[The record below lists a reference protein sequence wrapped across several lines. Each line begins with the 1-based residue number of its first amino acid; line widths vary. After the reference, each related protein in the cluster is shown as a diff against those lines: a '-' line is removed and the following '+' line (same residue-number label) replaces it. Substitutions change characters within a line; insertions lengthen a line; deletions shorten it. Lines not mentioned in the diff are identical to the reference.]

1 MANKVIEMSKIRQA
15 IKLHCKGESKLF
27 ISKHLELSRNTVKK
41 YISLYHLYGLS
52 FDDMNL
58 KTDAELDVLFS
69 GSSPEHINPK
79 LQTLYDYFPEM
90 HKALKKRCITKQQMW
105 EKYILQHP
113 DGYRSSQFCEHYS
126 VWSKRVNPVMHM
138 EHKAGDKMY
147 VDYSGDKLQIIDKET
162 GEIKDVEFFV
172 AILGASQYTFAEATM
187 TQQKHDFINS
197 LQNAIIFYEGVPRAI
212 VPDNL
217 RSAVDKSS
225 KYEPTINKTLQN
237 MSEHYETTILPAR
250 AYRPRDKALV
260 ENAVKILYQ
269 RIFSKLQDEEFYC
282 LKDLNERIQ
291 ELLETHNNRKLT
303 GRPYSRKEL
312 FDEIER
318 EELHPLPQER
328 FEIKHQAL
336 CTVMQNGHILFSPDK
351 HYYSVPYHYL
361 RKKVTV
367 LFTETSLEVYY
378 KYTRIATHLRNPK
391 RYMYTTIKDHM
402 ASTHQFVTEWDATRF
417 LSWAESID
425 QQVGEYI
432 AKIIETRAHPE
443 QAYKTCL
450 GILSFEKKV
459 GRERLIK
466 ACKRA
471 LDVQSYSYKII
482 QSILEQNLDLIDD
495 EPTKNA
501 DLPQHN
507 NIRGKNYYQ

>member
-52 FDDMNL
+52 FENMNT

-69 GSSPEHINPK
+69 GGSPEHINPK
-79 LQTLYDYFPEM
+79 LQTLYDFFPEM
-90 HKALKKRCITKQQMW
+90 HKALKRRSVTKLQMW
-105 EKYILQHP
+105 EKYLQKHP
-113 DGYRSSQFCEHYS
+113 DGYKSSQFCEHYS
-126 VWSKRVNPVMHM
+126 IWSKRVNPVMHM
-138 EHKAGDKMY
+138 EHKSGDKMY
-147 VDYSGDKLQIIDKET
+147 VDYSGDKLQIIDKQT
-162 GEIKDVEFFV
+162 GEIQEVEFFV
-172 AILGASQYTFAEATM
+172 AILGASQYTYAEATM
-187 TQQKHDFINS
+187 TQQKRDFINS
-197 LQNAIIFYEGVPRAI
+197 VQNAMQFYGGVPRGI

-217 RSAVDKSS
+217 KSAVDKSS

-237 MSEHYETTILPAR
+237 MSEHYETTILPTR

-269 RIFSKLQDEEFYC
+269 RIFSKLQEEQFYS
-282 LKDLNERIQ
+282 LAEINERIQ
-291 ELLETHNNRKLT
+291 ELLESHNNRKLT

-318 EELHPLPQER
+318 EELRALPQER
-328 FEIKHQAL
+328 FEIKHQAI
-336 CTVMQNGHILFSPDK
+336 CTVMQNGHILFGPDK
-351 HYYSVPYHYL
+351 HYYSVPYQYL
-361 RKKVTV
+361 RKKVSV
-367 LFTETSLEVYY
+367 LFTDTCLEIHY
-378 KYTRIATHLRNPK
+378 KYNRIATHLRNPK
-391 RYMYTTIKDHM
+391 RYMYTTVKDHM

-425 QQVGEYI
+425 AYVGEYI
-432 AKIIETRAHPE
+432 AKVIETRAHPE
-443 QAYKTCL
+443 QAYKASL
-450 GILSFEKKV
+450 GILTFEKKV

-471 LDVQSYSYKII
+471 LDVQSYSYKVI
-482 QSILEQNLDLIDD
+482 QNILEQNLDLIDD
-495 EPTKNA
+495 EQPVNI